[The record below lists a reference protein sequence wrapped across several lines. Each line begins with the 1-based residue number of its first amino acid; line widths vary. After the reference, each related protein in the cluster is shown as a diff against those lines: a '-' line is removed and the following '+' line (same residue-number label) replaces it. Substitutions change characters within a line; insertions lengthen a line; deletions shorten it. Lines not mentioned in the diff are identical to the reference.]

1 MAVEESPPEILYPR
15 WQREYQAA
23 MFEFDS
29 KKIAGR
35 VTAAE
40 TAIYARLREISQD
53 SDHHT
58 ERHVIED
65 ALASLRVL
73 KNNPDYP
80 TGPRKRE

>member
-1 MAVEESPPEILYPR
+1 MTEELPPEILYPR
-15 WQREYQAA
+15 WQHEYQAA
-23 MFEFDS
+23 MVERDC

-40 TAIYARLREISQD
+40 TAIYTRLQEISQD
-53 SDHHT
+53 SDHST

-73 KNNPDYP
+73 KNNPDCP
-80 TGPRKRE
+80 TGTRKR